1 MFNSVAYIF
10 FQESLW
16 KVLKKNIRVGK
27 PNIDILE
34 INRLRKQLIFHA
46 YIWDQRL
53 IYVSSL
59 NNSMQRDISSCASNP
74 KEKLNKSVEKPAEL
88 SKASSDISCSDSS
101 LQTVKSDVAV
111 NQLGQSN
118 RSHPDGIH
126 KGATVNEDKN
136 RNSEAKDY
144 QCSNLK
150 VAGKH
155 DTLVPVGNIGMI
167 VPDGQFRSMG
177 SLSDTLDAAWSG
189 ESHSE
194 SISPKEHA
202 CNSDTAKST
211 TSTEPIVRNSEC
223 KDRSRGV
230 EAACSLGL
238 SFLAEAVNKP
248 SSWVDIPFLNIYQA
262 FQLNSSV
269 YTQKI
274 RTLCEYNPTYIL
286 SFIEFVRQGGARV
299 LLPAGINDIVV
310 PVYDDE
316 PTSIISY
323 ALVSPEYHI
332 QVPDEPERLND
343 GLESSLSLPILDS
356 VNLLSL
362 NSFNGTTSESLKTL
376 ASADESFLSMSSSQA
391 SSGLDSLS
399 YNNNIHAKVSFTDEG
414 PLGKVKYTVTCYCA
428 RRFKALRKICCNE
441 LDYIRSLSR
450 CKKWG
455 AQGGKSN
462 VFFAKTL
469 DDRFIIKQVTKTEL
483 ESFIDF
489 APEYFKYLSESIT
502 SHSPTCLA
510 KILGIY
516 QVSLFLS
523 VLTSHSF
530 YTE

>member
-1 MFNSVAYIF
+1 MIIL
-10 FQESLW
+10 QESLR
-16 KVLKKNIRVGK
+16 KVLKKNIMVGK
-27 PNIDILE
+27 PYIDILE

-53 IYVSSL
+53 IYVSNL
-59 NNSMQRDISSCASNP
+59 NNNSMQRDISNCASNP

-88 SKASSDISCSDSS
+88 SKASSNVSCSDSS
-101 LQTVKSDVAV
+101 LKTAKSDIAV

-118 RSHPDGIH
+118 RMNHPDGVH
-126 KGATVNEDKN
+126 NGGTVKEDKN
-136 RNSEAKDY
+136 CNTEAKDHLY
-144 QCSNLK
+144 SNIK
-150 VAGKH
+150 IAGKQ
-155 DTLVPVGNIGMI
+155 DSLVPVGNIGMI
-167 VPDGQFRSMG
+167 HPDGQFLPMG

-202 CNSDTAKST
+202 CNSFTASSS
-211 TSTEPIVRNSEC
+211 TSTEPIMRKSEW
-223 KDRSRGV
+223 KDGSRGV

-248 SSWVDIPFLNIYQA
+248 SSWVDIPFLNIYHA
-262 FQLNSSV
+262 FQLDSSV
-269 YTQKI
+269 YTLKS

-286 SFIEFVRQGGARV
+286 SFMEFVRQGGARV

-323 ALVSPEYHI
+323 ALVSPDYHI

-376 ASADESFLSMSSSQA
+376 GSADESFLSMSSSQA

-399 YNNNIHAKVSFTDEG
+399 YNNNMHAKVSFTDEG
-414 PLGKVKYTVTCYCA
+414 PLGKVRYTVTFYCA

-502 SHSPTCLA
+502 SRSPTCLA

-516 QVSLFLS
+516 QVLLILF
-523 VLTSHSF
+523 VLTSLVNSF
-530 YTE
+530 

>member
-1 MFNSVAYIF
+1 MFNAIAYKYL
-10 FQESLW
+10 QESLQ
-16 KVLKKNIRVGK
+16 KVLKKNIMVGK

-46 YIWDQRL
+46 YVWDQRL
-53 IYVSSL
+53 TCLSNL
-59 NNSMQRDISSCASNP
+59 NDSMQRDISSCASNP
-74 KEKLNKSVEKPAEL
+74 KEKLNKSIEKSAEL
-88 SKASSDISCSDSS
+88 SKACSDVSCSDSS
-101 LQTVKSDVAV
+101 LKTAKSDIAV
-111 NQLGQSN
+111 N
-118 RSHPDGIH
+118 HPDGVH
-126 KGATVNEDKN
+126 KGTTVNGDKN
-136 RNSEAKDY
+136 RNTEAKDY
-144 QCSNLK
+144 QYSNLK
-150 VAGKH
+150 IAGKH
-155 DTLVPVGNIGMI
+155 DSLVPVGNIGMI
-167 VPDGQFRSMG
+167 LPEGKFPPIG

-189 ESHSE
+189 ESLSE
-194 SISPKEHA
+194 SISPKEHS
-202 CNSDTAKST
+202 CNSVNANSS
-211 TSTEPIVRNSEC
+211 TSTEPVKRKSEC
-223 KDRSRGV
+223 KDGTRRV
-230 EAACSLGL
+230 EAACSLDL

-248 SSWVDIPFLNIYQA
+248 SSWLDIPFLCIYHA
-262 FQLNSSV
+262 FQRDSSV
-269 YTQKI
+269 YTQKS

-286 SFIEFVRQGGARV
+286 SFVEFVRQGGARV
-299 LLPAGINDIVV
+299 LLPDGINDIVV

-323 ALVSPEYHI
+323 ALVSPDYHI
-332 QVPDEPERLND
+332 QVPDESERLND

-376 ASADESFLSMSSSQA
+376 GSADESFLSMSGSQV
-391 SSGLDSLS
+391 SLGLDTLT
-399 YNNNIHAKVSFTDEG
+399 YNNNVHAKVSFTDEG

-502 SHSPTCLA
+502 TRSPTCLA

-516 QVSLFLS
+516 QVFLFLA
-523 VLTSHSF
+523 VLIGPVNCFIQDNLSI
-530 YTE
+530 